1 MDDRVIPDKLKNF
14 ELEVE
19 VTEAAIVKGD
29 CGTESCPI
37 ALSVID
43 ELPTGWKISVGR
55 ETISI
60 YDEEMHETQFVN
72 EEWVSNWIFRFDD
85 TFSSLPVLNHQV
97 VDNYFYL
104 LEEAA
109 PFKISLTKNKDG
121 ERWAKEVM

>member
-19 VTEAAIVKGD
+19 VTETAIVKGD

-60 YDEEMHETQFVN
+60 YDEEMYETQFVN
-72 EEWVSNWIFRFDD
+72 EEWVSDWIFRFDD
-85 TFSSLPVLNHQV
+85 TFSSLPVLNHQ
-97 VDNYFYL
+97 DL

-121 ERWAKEVM
+121 ERWAKEVR